1 MPSQVSVHCE
11 PIAIPLMGKS
21 NKILPSWS
29 FAVYIEQEFSFV
41 SKLAIGLKK

>member
-1 MPSQVSVHCE
+1 MPSQVSVHSE